1 MKRRDAALTL
11 AAAGLLPVAPAA
23 FAQGGP
29 VEGKQYARLPQAL
42 PGAPGKIEVVEFFL
56 YTCPHCY
63 AFDPALSAWVQ
74 QQPADVSFRRVP
86 VGNQAMLKLHQRLFY
101 AMDAMGAL
109 TPAMHAAIFNA
120 FHRGGAEVT
129 DEAGAVALAG
139 KLGVDTAKFKQT
151 FNSFG
156 VQTKVAQGMK
166 LAEMCEIGTVPAL
179 VVAGRWRTGPG
190 MGATAGQD
198 EAAGGRQALAVADF
212 LVKQARAGKVS

>member
-1 MKRRDAALTL
+1 MNRRDVAFALTAAGL
-11 AAAGLLPVAPAA
+11 AAAGPAA
-23 FAQGGP
+23 WAQGGP
-29 VEGKQYARLPQAL
+29 VEGQQYARLPQPL
-42 PGAPGKIEVVEFFL
+42 PGAPGKVEVVEFFL

-86 VGNQAMLKLHQRLFY
+86 VGDHAMLKLHQRLFY

-109 TPAMHAAIFNA
+109 TPAMHASLFNA
-120 FHRGGAEVT
+120 FHRGGAEVA

-139 KLGVDTAKFKQT
+139 KLGADTGRFKQT

-156 VQTKVAQGMK
+156 VQTRVTQGLK
-166 LAEMCEIGTVPAL
+166 LAQACEVSTVPAL

-190 MGATAGQD
+190 MGAAAGQD
-198 EAAGGRQALAVADF
+198 PAASGRQALATADF
-212 LVKQARAGKVS
+212 LIKQARSGKLS